1 MAAEGHQTLTMS
13 TDLDTKSAL
22 NDIYGAI
29 ENLRMCMLILHG
41 SIYYLNAKL
50 AQVEP
55 MFDCAR
61 AVFTLLT
68 KSLR

>member
-1 MAAEGHQTLTMS
+1 MIFGTNA
-13 TDLDTKSAL
+13 AL

-29 ENLRMCMLILHG
+29 EGLRMCMHILHG
-41 SIYYLNAKL
+41 SVYHLNAKL

-55 MFDCAR
+55 MFDCEH

-68 KSLR
+68 KPLGQY